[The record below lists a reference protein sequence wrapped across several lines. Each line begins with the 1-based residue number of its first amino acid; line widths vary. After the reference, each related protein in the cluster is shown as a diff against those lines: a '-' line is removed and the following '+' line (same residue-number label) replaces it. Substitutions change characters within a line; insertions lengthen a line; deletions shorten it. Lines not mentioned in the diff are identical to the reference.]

1 MHVVVKYYTGI
12 VAISDHDFF
21 KFYISKLTL
30 CPTFIGHTKCTPGRV
45 AEA

>member
-12 VAISDHDFF
+12 VAISDHD

-30 CPTFIGHTKCTPGRV
+30 CPTFIGHTKCTSGRV